1 MHANPVDNMELPDS
15 FAVLIFAGLQLL
27 IPQNDIFSLEPTIDM
42 TPAALSIG
50 GVGQLQQSNQAYAL
64 YALSAELTLLNS
76 CPESYRIA
84 VLMKNVNPV
93 YGVLCEQID
102 TIKRDQLSIHPVPAA
117 MRRENSPLLALA
129 LVGEEVRYISS
140 ANALS
145 RLLSH

>member
-64 YALSAELTLLNS
+64 YALSAELTLLNR

>member
-42 TPAALSIG
+42 TPSTTTIG
-50 GVGQLQQSNQAYAL
+50 SVGQLQQSNQAYAL

-84 VLMKNVNPV
+84 VLMKSINPV
-93 YGVLCEQID
+93 YGLLCEQVD
-102 TIKRDQLSIHPVPAA
+102 TIKRDQLSIHPIPTV
-117 MRRENSPLLALA
+117 MRRKNSPLLALA
-129 LVGEEVRYISS
+129 LIGEKVSYISS

>member
-1 MHANPVDNMELPDS
+1 MQAHPIDNIELS
-15 FAVLIFAGLQLL
+15 EHFAVLVFAGLQLL

-50 GVGQLQQSNQAYAL
+50 GVGQLQQSNTIYAL
-64 YALSAELTLLNS
+64 YALSADFTLLNS

>member
-1 MHANPVDNMELPDS
+1 MYANPIDNIELS
-15 FAVLIFAGLQLL
+15 EHFAVLVFAGLQLL

-42 TPAALSIG
+42 TPSTTTIG
-50 GVGQLQQSNQAYAL
+50 SVGQLQQSNQAYAL
-64 YALSAELTLLNS
+64 YALSADFTLLNS

>member
-1 MHANPVDNMELPDS
+1 MHAHPIDNIELS
-15 FAVLIFAGLQLL
+15 EHFAVLVFAGLQLL

-50 GVGQLQQSNQAYAL
+50 GVGQLQQSNTIYAL
-64 YALSAELTLLNS
+64 YALSADFTLLNS

>member
-1 MHANPVDNMELPDS
+1 MHAHPIDNIELS
-15 FAVLIFAGLQLL
+15 EHFAVLVFAGLQLL

-42 TPAALSIG
+42 TPSTTTIG
-50 GVGQLQQSNQAYAL
+50 SVGQLQQSNQAYAL